1 MRWAAGRVICVPLVQ
16 ALNTALHGRGGGKP
30 SFARG
35 FGPGGPGRI
44 EAFFAEP

>member
-1 MRWAAGRVICVPLVQ
+1 MREGDLRPLVQ

-30 SFARG
+30 SFAQGSVQADRVE
-35 FGPGGPGRI
+35 I